1 MGRRSASSAS
11 ATWRRAAGERGGPAS
26 IGGAAAGLWER
37 FAAAEPGADFTRIFP
52 FVEGSP

>member
-1 MGRRSASSAS
+1 MGRRSASSDS
-11 ATWRRAAGERGGPAS
+11 ATWGRAAGERGGPAS